1 MLSLSVWK
9 GGERK
14 RKERGEKKRQET
26 ANEAHFNKEIDGDA
40 GKGVVCV
47 NDKLSWARK
56 GRGVWG
62 EGKRGWA
69 QAAEKRMRNNLER
82 IEREKD
88 DGGHIALT
96 I

>member
-1 MLSLSVWK
+1 M
-9 GGERK
+9 
-14 RKERGEKKRQET
+14 
-26 ANEAHFNKEIDGDA
+26 
-40 GKGVVCV
+40 CV
-47 NDKLSWARK
+47 DDKLSWARI

-62 EGKRGWA
+62 ERRRGWA